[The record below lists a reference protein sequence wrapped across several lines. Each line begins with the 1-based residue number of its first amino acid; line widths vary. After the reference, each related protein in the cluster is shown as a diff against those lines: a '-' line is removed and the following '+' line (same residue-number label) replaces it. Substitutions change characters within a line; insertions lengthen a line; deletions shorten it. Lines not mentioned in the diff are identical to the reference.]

1 MKYVRYIFFTF
12 FVLMQGFAHA
22 QSDSLSNKAPG
33 NNSNILTLDQAI
45 DLALLNNYDIRLAK
59 NVFDVA
65 ANDYAY
71 RNFLFTPTLN
81 ANAAN
86 LWNSNT
92 SKQKFETGPPSNR
105 NNIHSPNVQAQL
117 QLNWKLFDG
126 MRMFATRNKLE
137 AINNLGETNVK
148 VQLINTI
155 SRVIRTYYNVV
166 QEKQQLRAIQEQ
178 MSISEE
184 RVKLSDA
191 KFTTGLGPKTDL
203 LQAKVDYNAQKAA
216 YLRQLTVID
225 QTKDTL
231 NQVMA
236 ARPANNV
243 SYEVEE
249 IIPINMDLSFGDLES
264 GMNKNSLDIKSAAQN
279 VEVYKYAMKEYKG
292 NLYPQLYFNSAYNF
306 SRTIYSQP
314 TNQFSPIS
322 NLNRGYNYGFTL
334 NVPIFNGFSARQQY
348 QDAKLNVEYYQLN
361 LENVRTK
368 LALDLNNSFKDYEY
382 YKQALSLEQENLEL
396 AKENAMVALERF
408 KQGVSTTIEVKQAQ
422 QSLEDSQY
430 RLIQARFNAKV
441 AETELL
447 RLKGE
452 LLK

>member
-1 MKYVRYIFFTF
+1 AT
-12 FVLMQGFAHA
+12 
-22 QSDSLSNKAPG
+22 SNV
-33 NNSNILTLDQAI
+33 LTLDQAI
-45 DLALLNNYDIRLAK
+45 DLALRNNYDIRLAR
-59 NVFDVA
+59 NTADVA

-71 RNFLFTPTLN
+71 ANFLFTPTVN
-81 ANAAN
+81 GQAGNT
-86 LWNSNT
+86 WNSNT
-92 SKQKFETGPPSNR
+92 SRQNFQTGPPSNR
-105 NNIHSPNVQAQL
+105 DNIHSPNIQAQL

-126 MRMFATRNKLE
+126 LKMFATRNKLD
-137 AINNLGETNVK
+137 AINRLGETNVK

-155 SRVIRTYYNVV
+155 SRVIRSYYNVV

-191 KFTTGLGPKTDL
+191 KFSTGLGPKTDL

-216 YLRQLTVID
+216 FLRQQTVID

-231 NQVMA
+231 NQLMA
-236 ARPANNV
+236 AKPANNV
-243 SYEVEE
+243 SYDVEE

-264 GMNKNSLDIKSAAQN
+264 GMNKNSLDIRSARQS
-279 VEVYKYAMKEYKG
+279 VEVYQYALKEYKG
-292 NLYPQLYFNSAYNF
+292 NLFPTLYFSSGYNF
-306 SRTIYSQP
+306 SRTTFSQP

-322 NLNRGYNYGFTL
+322 NLNRGYNYGFSA
-334 NVPIFNGFSARQQY
+334 NIPIFNGFSARQQY
-348 QDAKLNVEYYQLN
+348 KDAKLNVEYYQLN

-382 YKQALSLEQENLEL
+382 YKLALSLEEENLEL
-396 AKENAMVALERF
+396 ARENAMVALERF